1 MMALICFEVLSTFE
15 IIMLCIVY
23 FSKNRM
29 TNYENLIYEKII
41 IMNLIGQFLHL
52 LSFYT
57 INHINTIPIINQIVT
72 KLYLVYLLGWLL
84 LNVFYIIII
93 SLLDDDGKAM
103 NTNKITS
110 ISYVFLIFFIVG
122 CLVIAFSQ
130 VLSHNSDGKIYTYG
144 WGVEFIYIITPIFVI
159 ISLLMIATHF
169 KKEKIKKY
177 IPIMTYIV
185 GGTIVMY
192 IQKRNP
198 ELLLITSVETFITI
212 LMYFTIEN
220 PDVKMVEQL
229 EVAKEA
235 ADKANQAKSEFL
247 SNMSHEIRT
256 PLNAIVGFSEAL
268 KYDDLPEE
276 SVEKVN
282 DILMASNNLLEI
294 VNGILDI
301 SKIEANKLEIIDKE
315 YDTKSMLDE
324 LVALSKARIGDK
336 GLDFRVYIDP
346 SVPSV
351 LYGDNVRI
359 KQVVLNILTNAIKYT
374 KEGYVDFRVSTVIK
388 DNVCRMIFSVEDS
401 GIGIKEESI
410 PKLFSK
416 FDRLGVEKEM
426 TIEGTGLGL
435 AITKRLVDL
444 MGGKIVVQSVYGKGS
459 KFTISVDQRVIAFK
473 KPEVKEAKVS
483 QSKAVSAQGCKCL
496 IVDDN
501 ELNIKVASTLLKKYG
516 FIIDSATNALE
527 CISKINKNNDYDIV
541 FLDDMMPRMSG
552 RDTIKRLRLNPN
564 YKIPTVALT
573 ANAIEG
579 MKEEYLACGFDDYL
593 SKPIEKQ
600 ELERVIRKYIHKR
613 DLEQSNAVTTSSVES
628 IIDMD
633 FELPALL
640 SNNKEQKPVVNRPS
654 DYPDYTGKKVLL
666 VDDNEM
672 NLKVAEMNLKKYK
685 LTIDKCTRGKE
696 AINKVIEN
704 NNYDLILLDEMM
716 PEMDGCTT
724 LDNLRQIDNFN
735 TPTVMMTASPRD
747 EVQAK
752 LDLHHFDE
760 YVGKP
765 INKDELNDVLQKI
778 LNK

>member
-1 MMALICFEVLSTFE
+1 MTNG
-15 IIMLCIVY
+15 IITIIYALCISVMLNAIY
-23 FSKNRM
+23 FSKERIKS
-29 TNYENLIYEKII
+29 YENSAFSWIVFTNMIGLILELLCNISSVLDGFPKIGALILTKCYFVYLISWISTFSIYIFIISVKDYSNSRKKII
-41 IMNLIGQFLHL
+41 KFNIASEIIFSFLSIIMPVNLVKENRIVYASGLSVEVVQF
-52 LSFYT
+52 
-57 INHINTIPIINQIVT
+57 
-72 KLYLVYLLGWLL
+72 
-84 LNVFYIIII
+84 
-93 SLLDDDGKAM
+93 
-103 NTNKITS
+103 
-110 ISYVFLIFFIVG
+110 
-122 CLVIAFSQ
+122 FS
-130 VLSHNSDGKIYTYG
+130 VLSIMM
-144 WGVEFIYIITPIFVI
+144 WMFVI
-159 ISLLMIATHF
+159 LKNKKTVKF
-169 KKEKIKKY
+169 KKV
-177 IPIMTYIV
+177 IPVLAFVTI
-185 GGTIVMY
+185 GGIVMY
-192 IQKRNP
+192 IQMKYP
-198 ELLLITSVETFITI
+198 SILIVTCMEAFICLI
-212 LMYFTIEN
+212 MYFTIEN
-220 PDVKMVEQL
+220 PDVKMIEQL

-640 SNNKEQKPVVNRPS
+640 SNNKEQKPVVNKPS

-724 LDNLRQIDNFN
+724 LDSLRQIDNFN

>member
-1 MMALICFEVLSTFE
+1 MITDARIWLNIFSLIILIIINIIFFSKKRQHKIEDNMYGLMLKTSLFTLSLGLILGILMTRTDINSIMIEYLDKIYLIGLFSTVAEFALYTYSISFNKKELTILEKKVFVAILLINGILSVVLPLDVTGVVDGAVPTGLMMTYNFISLTAIYLIMFYFAIRDFKHLRDKRYTPILFLNIFSLFVD
-15 IIMLCIVY
+15 IIM
-23 FSKNRM
+23 
-29 TNYENLIYEKII
+29 IYVP
-41 IMNLIGQFLHL
+41 N
-52 LSFYT
+52 
-57 INHINTIPIINQIVT
+57 IN
-72 KLYLVYLLGWLL
+72 YLLNPL
-84 LNVFYIIII
+84 VVT
-93 SLLDDDGKAM
+93 A
-103 NTNKITS
+103 
-110 ISYVFLIFFIVG
+110 IF
-122 CLVIAFSQ
+122 
-130 VLSHNSDGKIYTYG
+130 
-144 WGVEFIYIITPIFVI
+144 
-159 ISLLMIATHF
+159 
-169 KKEKIKKY
+169 
-177 IPIMTYIV
+177 IMYH
-185 GGTIVMY
+185 
-192 IQKRNP
+192 
-198 ELLLITSVETFITI
+198 
-212 LMYFTIEN
+212 TIEN
-220 PDVKMVEQL
+220 PDIKMVEEL

-640 SNNKEQKPVVNRPS
+640 SNNKEQKPVVNKPS

-724 LDNLRQIDNFN
+724 LDSLRQIDNFN